1 MKDDKRSGITQ
12 ITYPTYNVRDAIS
25 ELSRTKLKSSEFIS
39 EHNDGALGYQV
50 GYMLGETKAS
60 LDLLPQDVAHEQT
73 LNDIKLDL
81 WIRFQVNEFV
91 TNKLMSIYPQDR
103 YEIFEERYRKLS
115 NIIYGS
121 YYDPE
126 FNLKVLETYFPS
138 GIHKFVFGF
147 TAGYSNKFH
156 ALAESAGVTTTVTNV
171 LTQDVWRNWDY
182 FLNPFQFQYRLD
194 GKYLVTYSGD
204 ASDMPEYD
212 PNCGSNFIVVND
224 GVYAALQTLH

>member
-1 MKDDKRSGITQ
+1 
-12 ITYPTYNVRDAIS
+12 
-25 ELSRTKLKSSEFIS
+25 
-39 EHNDGALGYQV
+39 
-50 GYMLGETKAS
+50 MLGETKAS

-138 GIHKFVFGF
+138 GIHKFVF
-147 TAGYSNKFH
+147 
-156 ALAESAGVTTTVTNV
+156 
-171 LTQDVWRNWDY
+171 
-182 FLNPFQFQYRLD
+182 
-194 GKYLVTYSGD
+194 
-204 ASDMPEYD
+204 
-212 PNCGSNFIVVND
+212 
-224 GVYAALQTLH
+224 